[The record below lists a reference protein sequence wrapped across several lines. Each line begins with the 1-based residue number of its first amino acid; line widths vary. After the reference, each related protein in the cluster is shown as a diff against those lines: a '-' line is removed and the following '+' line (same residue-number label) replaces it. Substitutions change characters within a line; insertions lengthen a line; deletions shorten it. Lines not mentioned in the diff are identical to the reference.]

1 MRAVECDQDMTA
13 ETAQRI
19 EKSHRLPAHQR
30 LSRRV
35 DKNRMGSIGSSMARV
50 MLTPK
55 ERNLS
60 VIMIPAGVA
69 YAFRSLG
76 ISRFAGP
83 AYDNDA
89 WARCGHHFV
98 AAMGKHSGVPSLG

>member
-19 EKSHRLPAHQR
+19 EKSHRLPARQR
-30 LSRRV
+30 LSRRM
-35 DKNRMGSIGSSMARV
+35 DKNRVGSIGSSMARA

-60 VIMIPAGVA
+60 MIMIPAGVA
-69 YAFRSLG
+69 YAFRSLA

-89 WARCGHHFV
+89 WARCGHSFCSCD
-98 AAMGKHSGVPSLG
+98 GQT